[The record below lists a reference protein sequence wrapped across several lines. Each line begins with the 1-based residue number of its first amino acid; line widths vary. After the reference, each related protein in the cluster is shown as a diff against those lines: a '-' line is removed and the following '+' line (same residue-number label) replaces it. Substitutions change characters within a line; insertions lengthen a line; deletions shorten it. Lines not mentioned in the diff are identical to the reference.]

1 MKKNKYKRRT
11 VKLLSVFIYTLFSS
25 KLYVYTYKILKLK
38 ELKFM
43 EDTIKKIYETNNDL
57 IKQYPIIKGTCD
69 ILEDDLTIL
78 LYGYQLD
85 DRLHNIY
92 ENDIF
97 KYARQLDPNY
107 KEVMLSDTT
116 LLTLISCFMT
126 TMWHKEG
133 EHSHFF
139 TENSSEFLNET
150 LNEEN
155 LKSINNI
162 KCSTIALDMKKGN
175 LAPIVDE
182 VAGTVWIEAAMAHLI
197 RDPSTK
203 IVKFVDTMLLLNTKP
218 EKPLEYD
225 ADKPLTILYGTTSVD
240 SANLDGCTT
249 LNRTI
254 LKALVYISKTKAPV
268 KLVGNKYFYDINCH
282 KRYKNEAENTN

>member
-1 MKKNKYKRRT
+1 
-11 VKLLSVFIYTLFSS
+11 
-25 KLYVYTYKILKLK
+25 
-38 ELKFM
+38 M

-203 IVKFVDTMLLLNTKP
+203 IVKFVDTMLLLNTEP
-218 EKPLEYD
+218 EKPLEFD
-225 ADKPLTILYGTTSVD
+225 VDKPLSILYGTTSVD